1 MHALSELRRV
11 EAERELKES
20 SDSLAPISVFVETK
34 QNSTCLMQIRSRRF
48 VLSGVW
54 PTSTFALCSRVHTTS
69 TSCIYAV
76 SIEIYRVMCRR
87 NGNFQCAADNKQL
100 AASLFV
106 LLNTYLHMKNLSSGE
121 DWWQLRWIE
130 AGLQLFTCRWWP
142 LHDNYFPTNAKKRDK
157 WRETKA
163 AFCGFAAAII
173 PESAFR
179 MESLTDSA
187 WQLSSFLLFVAFYF
201 SRIK

>member
-11 EAERELKES
+11 GAERELKES
-20 SDSLAPISVFVETK
+20 SDSLAPISAK

-76 SIEIYRVMCRR
+76 SIEICRVMCRR

-106 LLNTYLHMKNLSSGE
+106 LLNTYLHMKNLSSGV
-121 DWWQLRWIE
+121 DRWQLRWIE

-142 LHDNYFPTNAKKRDK
+142 LHDNYFATNAKK
-157 WRETKA
+157 ETSDEKRKRH
-163 AFCGFAAAII
+163 FVD
-173 PESAFR
+173 SRRQLFR
-179 MESLTDSA
+179 NR
-187 WQLSSFLLFVAFYF
+187 LSEWNH
-201 SRIK
+201 